1 MSFFRDNIN
10 LPFKNRSNIF
20 QNKLRTVSDATDYN
34 NENSKPEVAA
44 SEDSSIV
51 MDEYI
56 NKIIE
61 TEYSENTVVNDDVGN
76 SFQKP
81 NDELQITE
89 IRIIDDKE
97 QLAPVQ
103 DQSHNQTQQELRP
116 NFTQVKESKNE
127 NIMQPLITENSND
140 VLLEAFTNTQK
151 ICSNLKSQL
160 LKEQRENER
169 LKKMLN
175 DFEETNQKTGKKI
188 NEYKS
193 LFESLN
199 EKLSVLSHQKIQNE
213 KSLKEFVTFQEEQ
226 KSKLDKSQIEIE
238 SLKSKL
244 NEGKNILDVL
254 KNDLMQKSSE
264 IDFLKKELDE
274 FSGLLSEEK
283 IKSNKINQTIEN
295 KNNDLVHYL
304 DKNITNQ
311 QNLMDELFKQVSTN
325 NLKKLLQRLDIALTK
340 TQSFVESKSSD
351 ILVKIQESYRNNNA
365 LELSLE
371 NNITNIFN
379 SLSSFI
385 ENNAN
390 QINDIISSNNKN
402 AIASIDNI
410 DKRFNSFENSLK
422 SENSQLLKLLE
433 KHEQNF
439 SSKLESIDSSLKE
452 YCSEVDVTKKLKDK
466 ILALEKYNIKLEN
479 DVENNQHSEKRLEQ
493 LLASQRNE
501 IESLKVELKSKNET
515 LKNSTADVFK
525 LKEELS
531 VKVAEISRLNEINNL
546 QKVNYESKL
555 GSQSEI
561 LKVLIKEK
569 DELKT
574 KIDSIDDDRK
584 RVEDELYKKVANFDK
599 INKQLQSVNVEMVQL
614 AANKLELEE
623 ETRNLRTVLKESEK
637 CTTSIE
643 RELKVLKQERIQLKA
658 ENQDLVSE
666 KLEIEGKLK
675 EMASKCMVNNKEKK
689 KVASADKNPINGYR
703 NDSNSNA
710 SNLEEVKKDDLLQK
724 KHQRPSSIIKENTHK
739 QDDEDILDDVFD
751 LSYSN
756 SGSDFESV
764 SSIAFPKL
772 AANSKV
778 KVNSNLEKTIG
789 DKQNGRNTSKKKFLI
804 EDVNGDK
811 NTNFKR
817 RKKT

>member
-244 NEGKNILDVL
+244 NEGKNILDVM

-274 FSGLLSEEK
+274 CSGLLTEEK

-311 QNLMDELFKQVSTN
+311 QNLIDELFKQASTN

-351 ILVKIQESYRNNNA
+351 ILVKIQEYVI
-365 LELSLE
+365 L
-371 NNITNIFN
+371 IFH
-379 SLSSFI
+379 FI
-385 ENNAN
+385 
-390 QINDIISSNNKN
+390 
-402 AIASIDNI
+402 
-410 DKRFNSFENSLK
+410 
-422 SENSQLLKLLE
+422 
-433 KHEQNF
+433 F
-439 SSKLESIDSSLKE
+439 SSL
-452 YCSEVDVTKKLKDK
+452 
-466 ILALEKYNIKLEN
+466 
-479 DVENNQHSEKRLEQ
+479 
-493 LLASQRNE
+493 
-501 IESLKVELKSKNET
+501 
-515 LKNSTADVFK
+515 F
-525 LKEELS
+525 
-531 VKVAEISRLNEINNL
+531 
-546 QKVNYESKL
+546 L
-555 GSQSEI
+555 G
-561 LKVLIKEK
+561 
-569 DELKT
+569 
-574 KIDSIDDDRK
+574 
-584 RVEDELYKKVANFDK
+584 
-599 INKQLQSVNVEMVQL
+599 
-614 AANKLELEE
+614 
-623 ETRNLRTVLKESEK
+623 
-637 CTTSIE
+637 
-643 RELKVLKQERIQLKA
+643 
-658 ENQDLVSE
+658 
-666 KLEIEGKLK
+666 
-675 EMASKCMVNNKEKK
+675 
-689 KVASADKNPINGYR
+689 
-703 NDSNSNA
+703 
-710 SNLEEVKKDDLLQK
+710 
-724 KHQRPSSIIKENTHK
+724 
-739 QDDEDILDDVFD
+739 EDITKEVVL
-751 LSYSN
+751 L
-756 SGSDFESV
+756 
-764 SSIAFPKL
+764 
-772 AANSKV
+772 
-778 KVNSNLEKTIG
+778 
-789 DKQNGRNTSKKKFLI
+789 
-804 EDVNGDK
+804 
-811 NTNFKR
+811 TNFV
-817 RKKT
+817 

>member
-213 KSLKEFVTFQEEQ
+213 KSLKDFVTFQEEQ

-274 FSGLLSEEK
+274 CSGLLSEEK

-311 QNLMDELFKQVSTN
+311 QNLMDELFMQVSTN

-351 ILVKIQESYRNNNA
+351 ILVKIQEYVI
-365 LELSLE
+365 L
-371 NNITNIFN
+371 IFYFIF
-379 SLSSFI
+379 SFL
-385 ENNAN
+385 
-390 QINDIISSNNKN
+390 
-402 AIASIDNI
+402 
-410 DKRFNSFENSLK
+410 F
-422 SENSQLLKLLE
+422 
-433 KHEQNF
+433 
-439 SSKLESIDSSLKE
+439 
-452 YCSEVDVTKKLKDK
+452 
-466 ILALEKYNIKLEN
+466 
-479 DVENNQHSEKRLEQ
+479 
-493 LLASQRNE
+493 
-501 IESLKVELKSKNET
+501 
-515 LKNSTADVFK
+515 
-525 LKEELS
+525 
-531 VKVAEISRLNEINNL
+531 
-546 QKVNYESKL
+546 L
-555 GSQSEI
+555 G
-561 LKVLIKEK
+561 
-569 DELKT
+569 
-574 KIDSIDDDRK
+574 
-584 RVEDELYKKVANFDK
+584 
-599 INKQLQSVNVEMVQL
+599 
-614 AANKLELEE
+614 
-623 ETRNLRTVLKESEK
+623 
-637 CTTSIE
+637 
-643 RELKVLKQERIQLKA
+643 
-658 ENQDLVSE
+658 
-666 KLEIEGKLK
+666 
-675 EMASKCMVNNKEKK
+675 
-689 KVASADKNPINGYR
+689 
-703 NDSNSNA
+703 
-710 SNLEEVKKDDLLQK
+710 
-724 KHQRPSSIIKENTHK
+724 
-739 QDDEDILDDVFD
+739 
-751 LSYSN
+751 
-756 SGSDFESV
+756 
-764 SSIAFPKL
+764 
-772 AANSKV
+772 
-778 KVNSNLEKTIG
+778 
-789 DKQNGRNTSKKKFLI
+789 
-804 EDVNGDK
+804 
-811 NTNFKR
+811 
-817 RKKT
+817 

>member
-116 NFTQVKESKNE
+116 NFTQVNESKNE

-274 FSGLLSEEK
+274 CSGLLSEEK

-351 ILVKIQESYRNNNA
+351 ILVKIQEYVI
-365 LELSLE
+365 L
-371 NNITNIFN
+371 IFYFIF
-379 SLSSFI
+379 SFL
-385 ENNAN
+385 
-390 QINDIISSNNKN
+390 
-402 AIASIDNI
+402 
-410 DKRFNSFENSLK
+410 F
-422 SENSQLLKLLE
+422 
-433 KHEQNF
+433 
-439 SSKLESIDSSLKE
+439 
-452 YCSEVDVTKKLKDK
+452 
-466 ILALEKYNIKLEN
+466 
-479 DVENNQHSEKRLEQ
+479 
-493 LLASQRNE
+493 
-501 IESLKVELKSKNET
+501 
-515 LKNSTADVFK
+515 
-525 LKEELS
+525 
-531 VKVAEISRLNEINNL
+531 
-546 QKVNYESKL
+546 L
-555 GSQSEI
+555 G
-561 LKVLIKEK
+561 
-569 DELKT
+569 
-574 KIDSIDDDRK
+574 
-584 RVEDELYKKVANFDK
+584 
-599 INKQLQSVNVEMVQL
+599 
-614 AANKLELEE
+614 
-623 ETRNLRTVLKESEK
+623 
-637 CTTSIE
+637 
-643 RELKVLKQERIQLKA
+643 
-658 ENQDLVSE
+658 
-666 KLEIEGKLK
+666 
-675 EMASKCMVNNKEKK
+675 
-689 KVASADKNPINGYR
+689 
-703 NDSNSNA
+703 
-710 SNLEEVKKDDLLQK
+710 
-724 KHQRPSSIIKENTHK
+724 
-739 QDDEDILDDVFD
+739 EDITKEVAL
-751 LSYSN
+751 L
-756 SGSDFESV
+756 
-764 SSIAFPKL
+764 
-772 AANSKV
+772 
-778 KVNSNLEKTIG
+778 
-789 DKQNGRNTSKKKFLI
+789 
-804 EDVNGDK
+804 
-811 NTNFKR
+811 TNFV
-817 RKKT
+817 

>member
-199 EKLSVLSHQKIQNE
+199 EKLSVLSHQKIQND

-244 NEGKNILDVL
+244 NEGKNILDVM

-274 FSGLLSEEK
+274 CSGLLSEEK

-311 QNLMDELFKQVSTN
+311 QNLIDELFKQVSTN

-351 ILVKIQESYRNNNA
+351 ILVKIQEYVI
-365 LELSLE
+365 L
-371 NNITNIFN
+371 IFH
-379 SLSSFI
+379 FI
-385 ENNAN
+385 
-390 QINDIISSNNKN
+390 
-402 AIASIDNI
+402 
-410 DKRFNSFENSLK
+410 
-422 SENSQLLKLLE
+422 
-433 KHEQNF
+433 F
-439 SSKLESIDSSLKE
+439 SSLFLGEDITKE
-452 YCSEVDVTKKLKDK
+452 VVLLTNFVHVF
-466 ILALEKYNIKLEN
+466 LAT
-479 DVENNQHSEKRLEQ
+479 
-493 LLASQRNE
+493 
-501 IESLKVELKSKNET
+501 LKVEN
-515 LKNSTADVFK
+515 FP
-525 LKEELS
+525 
-531 VKVAEISRLNEINNL
+531 
-546 QKVNYESKL
+546 
-555 GSQSEI
+555 I
-561 LKVLIKEK
+561 LM
-569 DELKT
+569 
-574 KIDSIDDDRK
+574 
-584 RVEDELYKKVANFDK
+584 NF
-599 INKQLQSVNVEMVQL
+599 
-614 AANKLELEE
+614 
-623 ETRNLRTVLKESEK
+623 
-637 CTTSIE
+637 
-643 RELKVLKQERIQLKA
+643 
-658 ENQDLVSE
+658 
-666 KLEIEGKLK
+666 
-675 EMASKCMVNNKEKK
+675 
-689 KVASADKNPINGYR
+689 
-703 NDSNSNA
+703 
-710 SNLEEVKKDDLLQK
+710 
-724 KHQRPSSIIKENTHK
+724 
-739 QDDEDILDDVFD
+739 
-751 LSYSN
+751 
-756 SGSDFESV
+756 
-764 SSIAFPKL
+764 
-772 AANSKV
+772 
-778 KVNSNLEKTIG
+778 
-789 DKQNGRNTSKKKFLI
+789 QNC
-804 EDVNGDK
+804 
-811 NTNFKR
+811 
-817 RKKT
+817 

>member
-20 QNKLRTVSDATDYN
+20 QNMLRTVSDATDYN

-199 EKLSVLSHQKIQNE
+199 EKLSVLSHQKIQND

-244 NEGKNILDVL
+244 NEGKNILDVM

-274 FSGLLSEEK
+274 CSGLLSEEK

-311 QNLMDELFKQVSTN
+311 QNLIDELFKQVSTN

-351 ILVKIQESYRNNNA
+351 ILVKIQEYVI
-365 LELSLE
+365 L
-371 NNITNIFN
+371 IFH
-379 SLSSFI
+379 FI
-385 ENNAN
+385 
-390 QINDIISSNNKN
+390 
-402 AIASIDNI
+402 
-410 DKRFNSFENSLK
+410 
-422 SENSQLLKLLE
+422 
-433 KHEQNF
+433 F
-439 SSKLESIDSSLKE
+439 SSL
-452 YCSEVDVTKKLKDK
+452 
-466 ILALEKYNIKLEN
+466 
-479 DVENNQHSEKRLEQ
+479 
-493 LLASQRNE
+493 
-501 IESLKVELKSKNET
+501 
-515 LKNSTADVFK
+515 F
-525 LKEELS
+525 
-531 VKVAEISRLNEINNL
+531 
-546 QKVNYESKL
+546 L
-555 GSQSEI
+555 G
-561 LKVLIKEK
+561 
-569 DELKT
+569 
-574 KIDSIDDDRK
+574 
-584 RVEDELYKKVANFDK
+584 
-599 INKQLQSVNVEMVQL
+599 
-614 AANKLELEE
+614 
-623 ETRNLRTVLKESEK
+623 
-637 CTTSIE
+637 
-643 RELKVLKQERIQLKA
+643 
-658 ENQDLVSE
+658 
-666 KLEIEGKLK
+666 
-675 EMASKCMVNNKEKK
+675 
-689 KVASADKNPINGYR
+689 
-703 NDSNSNA
+703 
-710 SNLEEVKKDDLLQK
+710 
-724 KHQRPSSIIKENTHK
+724 
-739 QDDEDILDDVFD
+739 EDITKEVVL
-751 LSYSN
+751 L
-756 SGSDFESV
+756 
-764 SSIAFPKL
+764 
-772 AANSKV
+772 
-778 KVNSNLEKTIG
+778 
-789 DKQNGRNTSKKKFLI
+789 
-804 EDVNGDK
+804 
-811 NTNFKR
+811 TNFV
-817 RKKT
+817 

>member
-116 NFTQVKESKNE
+116 NFTQLKESKNE

-244 NEGKNILDVL
+244 NEGKNILDVM

-274 FSGLLSEEK
+274 CSGLLSEEK

-311 QNLMDELFKQVSTN
+311 QNLIDELFKQVSTN

-351 ILVKIQESYRNNNA
+351 ILVKIQEYVIS
-365 LELSLE
+365 
-371 NNITNIFN
+371 IFH
-379 SLSSFI
+379 FI
-385 ENNAN
+385 
-390 QINDIISSNNKN
+390 
-402 AIASIDNI
+402 
-410 DKRFNSFENSLK
+410 
-422 SENSQLLKLLE
+422 
-433 KHEQNF
+433 F
-439 SSKLESIDSSLKE
+439 SSL
-452 YCSEVDVTKKLKDK
+452 
-466 ILALEKYNIKLEN
+466 
-479 DVENNQHSEKRLEQ
+479 
-493 LLASQRNE
+493 
-501 IESLKVELKSKNET
+501 
-515 LKNSTADVFK
+515 F
-525 LKEELS
+525 
-531 VKVAEISRLNEINNL
+531 
-546 QKVNYESKL
+546 L
-555 GSQSEI
+555 G
-561 LKVLIKEK
+561 
-569 DELKT
+569 
-574 KIDSIDDDRK
+574 
-584 RVEDELYKKVANFDK
+584 
-599 INKQLQSVNVEMVQL
+599 
-614 AANKLELEE
+614 
-623 ETRNLRTVLKESEK
+623 
-637 CTTSIE
+637 
-643 RELKVLKQERIQLKA
+643 
-658 ENQDLVSE
+658 
-666 KLEIEGKLK
+666 
-675 EMASKCMVNNKEKK
+675 
-689 KVASADKNPINGYR
+689 
-703 NDSNSNA
+703 
-710 SNLEEVKKDDLLQK
+710 
-724 KHQRPSSIIKENTHK
+724 
-739 QDDEDILDDVFD
+739 EDITKEVVL
-751 LSYSN
+751 L
-756 SGSDFESV
+756 
-764 SSIAFPKL
+764 
-772 AANSKV
+772 
-778 KVNSNLEKTIG
+778 
-789 DKQNGRNTSKKKFLI
+789 
-804 EDVNGDK
+804 
-811 NTNFKR
+811 TNFV
-817 RKKT
+817 

>member
-244 NEGKNILDVL
+244 NEGKNILDVM

-274 FSGLLSEEK
+274 CSGLLSEEK

-311 QNLMDELFKQVSTN
+311 QNLIDELFKQVSTN

-351 ILVKIQESYRNNNA
+351 ILVKIQEYVI
-365 LELSLE
+365 L
-371 NNITNIFN
+371 IFH
-379 SLSSFI
+379 FI
-385 ENNAN
+385 
-390 QINDIISSNNKN
+390 
-402 AIASIDNI
+402 
-410 DKRFNSFENSLK
+410 
-422 SENSQLLKLLE
+422 
-433 KHEQNF
+433 F
-439 SSKLESIDSSLKE
+439 SSL
-452 YCSEVDVTKKLKDK
+452 
-466 ILALEKYNIKLEN
+466 
-479 DVENNQHSEKRLEQ
+479 
-493 LLASQRNE
+493 
-501 IESLKVELKSKNET
+501 
-515 LKNSTADVFK
+515 F
-525 LKEELS
+525 
-531 VKVAEISRLNEINNL
+531 
-546 QKVNYESKL
+546 L
-555 GSQSEI
+555 G
-561 LKVLIKEK
+561 
-569 DELKT
+569 
-574 KIDSIDDDRK
+574 
-584 RVEDELYKKVANFDK
+584 
-599 INKQLQSVNVEMVQL
+599 
-614 AANKLELEE
+614 
-623 ETRNLRTVLKESEK
+623 
-637 CTTSIE
+637 
-643 RELKVLKQERIQLKA
+643 
-658 ENQDLVSE
+658 
-666 KLEIEGKLK
+666 
-675 EMASKCMVNNKEKK
+675 
-689 KVASADKNPINGYR
+689 
-703 NDSNSNA
+703 
-710 SNLEEVKKDDLLQK
+710 
-724 KHQRPSSIIKENTHK
+724 
-739 QDDEDILDDVFD
+739 EDITKEVVL
-751 LSYSN
+751 L
-756 SGSDFESV
+756 
-764 SSIAFPKL
+764 
-772 AANSKV
+772 
-778 KVNSNLEKTIG
+778 
-789 DKQNGRNTSKKKFLI
+789 
-804 EDVNGDK
+804 
-811 NTNFKR
+811 TNFV
-817 RKKT
+817 

>member
-244 NEGKNILDVL
+244 NEGKNILDVM

-274 FSGLLSEEK
+274 CSGLLSEEK

-311 QNLMDELFKQVSTN
+311 QNLIDELFKQASTN

-340 TQSFVESKSSD
+340 MQSFVESKSSD
-351 ILVKIQESYRNNNA
+351 ILVKIQEYVI
-365 LELSLE
+365 L
-371 NNITNIFN
+371 IFH
-379 SLSSFI
+379 FI
-385 ENNAN
+385 
-390 QINDIISSNNKN
+390 
-402 AIASIDNI
+402 
-410 DKRFNSFENSLK
+410 
-422 SENSQLLKLLE
+422 
-433 KHEQNF
+433 F
-439 SSKLESIDSSLKE
+439 SSL
-452 YCSEVDVTKKLKDK
+452 
-466 ILALEKYNIKLEN
+466 
-479 DVENNQHSEKRLEQ
+479 
-493 LLASQRNE
+493 
-501 IESLKVELKSKNET
+501 
-515 LKNSTADVFK
+515 F
-525 LKEELS
+525 
-531 VKVAEISRLNEINNL
+531 
-546 QKVNYESKL
+546 L
-555 GSQSEI
+555 G
-561 LKVLIKEK
+561 
-569 DELKT
+569 
-574 KIDSIDDDRK
+574 
-584 RVEDELYKKVANFDK
+584 
-599 INKQLQSVNVEMVQL
+599 
-614 AANKLELEE
+614 
-623 ETRNLRTVLKESEK
+623 
-637 CTTSIE
+637 
-643 RELKVLKQERIQLKA
+643 
-658 ENQDLVSE
+658 
-666 KLEIEGKLK
+666 
-675 EMASKCMVNNKEKK
+675 
-689 KVASADKNPINGYR
+689 
-703 NDSNSNA
+703 
-710 SNLEEVKKDDLLQK
+710 
-724 KHQRPSSIIKENTHK
+724 
-739 QDDEDILDDVFD
+739 EDITKEVAL
-751 LSYSN
+751 L
-756 SGSDFESV
+756 
-764 SSIAFPKL
+764 
-772 AANSKV
+772 
-778 KVNSNLEKTIG
+778 
-789 DKQNGRNTSKKKFLI
+789 
-804 EDVNGDK
+804 
-811 NTNFKR
+811 TNFV
-817 RKKT
+817 

>member
-340 TQSFVESKSSD
+340 TQSFVEAKSSD
-351 ILVKIQESYRNNNA
+351 ILVKIQEYVI
-365 LELSLE
+365 L
-371 NNITNIFN
+371 IFYFIF
-379 SLSSFI
+379 SFL
-385 ENNAN
+385 
-390 QINDIISSNNKN
+390 
-402 AIASIDNI
+402 
-410 DKRFNSFENSLK
+410 F
-422 SENSQLLKLLE
+422 
-433 KHEQNF
+433 
-439 SSKLESIDSSLKE
+439 
-452 YCSEVDVTKKLKDK
+452 
-466 ILALEKYNIKLEN
+466 
-479 DVENNQHSEKRLEQ
+479 
-493 LLASQRNE
+493 
-501 IESLKVELKSKNET
+501 
-515 LKNSTADVFK
+515 
-525 LKEELS
+525 
-531 VKVAEISRLNEINNL
+531 
-546 QKVNYESKL
+546 L
-555 GSQSEI
+555 G
-561 LKVLIKEK
+561 
-569 DELKT
+569 
-574 KIDSIDDDRK
+574 
-584 RVEDELYKKVANFDK
+584 
-599 INKQLQSVNVEMVQL
+599 
-614 AANKLELEE
+614 
-623 ETRNLRTVLKESEK
+623 
-637 CTTSIE
+637 
-643 RELKVLKQERIQLKA
+643 
-658 ENQDLVSE
+658 
-666 KLEIEGKLK
+666 
-675 EMASKCMVNNKEKK
+675 
-689 KVASADKNPINGYR
+689 
-703 NDSNSNA
+703 
-710 SNLEEVKKDDLLQK
+710 
-724 KHQRPSSIIKENTHK
+724 
-739 QDDEDILDDVFD
+739 EDITKEVAL
-751 LSYSN
+751 L
-756 SGSDFESV
+756 
-764 SSIAFPKL
+764 
-772 AANSKV
+772 
-778 KVNSNLEKTIG
+778 
-789 DKQNGRNTSKKKFLI
+789 
-804 EDVNGDK
+804 
-811 NTNFKR
+811 TNFV
-817 RKKT
+817 

>member
-351 ILVKIQESYRNNNA
+351 ILVKIQEYVI
-365 LELSLE
+365 L
-371 NNITNIFN
+371 IFYFIF
-379 SLSSFI
+379 SFL
-385 ENNAN
+385 
-390 QINDIISSNNKN
+390 
-402 AIASIDNI
+402 
-410 DKRFNSFENSLK
+410 F
-422 SENSQLLKLLE
+422 
-433 KHEQNF
+433 
-439 SSKLESIDSSLKE
+439 
-452 YCSEVDVTKKLKDK
+452 
-466 ILALEKYNIKLEN
+466 
-479 DVENNQHSEKRLEQ
+479 
-493 LLASQRNE
+493 
-501 IESLKVELKSKNET
+501 
-515 LKNSTADVFK
+515 
-525 LKEELS
+525 
-531 VKVAEISRLNEINNL
+531 
-546 QKVNYESKL
+546 L
-555 GSQSEI
+555 G
-561 LKVLIKEK
+561 
-569 DELKT
+569 
-574 KIDSIDDDRK
+574 
-584 RVEDELYKKVANFDK
+584 
-599 INKQLQSVNVEMVQL
+599 
-614 AANKLELEE
+614 
-623 ETRNLRTVLKESEK
+623 
-637 CTTSIE
+637 
-643 RELKVLKQERIQLKA
+643 
-658 ENQDLVSE
+658 
-666 KLEIEGKLK
+666 
-675 EMASKCMVNNKEKK
+675 
-689 KVASADKNPINGYR
+689 
-703 NDSNSNA
+703 
-710 SNLEEVKKDDLLQK
+710 
-724 KHQRPSSIIKENTHK
+724 
-739 QDDEDILDDVFD
+739 EDITKEVAL
-751 LSYSN
+751 L
-756 SGSDFESV
+756 
-764 SSIAFPKL
+764 
-772 AANSKV
+772 
-778 KVNSNLEKTIG
+778 
-789 DKQNGRNTSKKKFLI
+789 
-804 EDVNGDK
+804 
-811 NTNFKR
+811 TNFV
-817 RKKT
+817 

>member
-34 NENSKPEVAA
+34 NETSKPEVAA

-244 NEGKNILDVL
+244 NEGKNILDVM

-274 FSGLLSEEK
+274 CSGLLSEEK

-351 ILVKIQESYRNNNA
+351 ILVKIQEYVI
-365 LELSLE
+365 L
-371 NNITNIFN
+371 IFYFIF
-379 SLSSFI
+379 SFL
-385 ENNAN
+385 
-390 QINDIISSNNKN
+390 
-402 AIASIDNI
+402 
-410 DKRFNSFENSLK
+410 F
-422 SENSQLLKLLE
+422 
-433 KHEQNF
+433 
-439 SSKLESIDSSLKE
+439 
-452 YCSEVDVTKKLKDK
+452 
-466 ILALEKYNIKLEN
+466 
-479 DVENNQHSEKRLEQ
+479 
-493 LLASQRNE
+493 
-501 IESLKVELKSKNET
+501 
-515 LKNSTADVFK
+515 
-525 LKEELS
+525 
-531 VKVAEISRLNEINNL
+531 
-546 QKVNYESKL
+546 L
-555 GSQSEI
+555 G
-561 LKVLIKEK
+561 
-569 DELKT
+569 
-574 KIDSIDDDRK
+574 
-584 RVEDELYKKVANFDK
+584 
-599 INKQLQSVNVEMVQL
+599 
-614 AANKLELEE
+614 
-623 ETRNLRTVLKESEK
+623 
-637 CTTSIE
+637 
-643 RELKVLKQERIQLKA
+643 
-658 ENQDLVSE
+658 
-666 KLEIEGKLK
+666 
-675 EMASKCMVNNKEKK
+675 
-689 KVASADKNPINGYR
+689 
-703 NDSNSNA
+703 
-710 SNLEEVKKDDLLQK
+710 
-724 KHQRPSSIIKENTHK
+724 
-739 QDDEDILDDVFD
+739 EDITKEVAL
-751 LSYSN
+751 L
-756 SGSDFESV
+756 
-764 SSIAFPKL
+764 
-772 AANSKV
+772 
-778 KVNSNLEKTIG
+778 
-789 DKQNGRNTSKKKFLI
+789 
-804 EDVNGDK
+804 
-811 NTNFKR
+811 TNFV
-817 RKKT
+817 

>member
-244 NEGKNILDVL
+244 NEGKNILDVM

-274 FSGLLSEEK
+274 CSGLLSEEK

-340 TQSFVESKSSD
+340 MQSFVESKSSD
-351 ILVKIQESYRNNNA
+351 ILVKIQEYVI
-365 LELSLE
+365 L
-371 NNITNIFN
+371 IFH
-379 SLSSFI
+379 FI
-385 ENNAN
+385 
-390 QINDIISSNNKN
+390 
-402 AIASIDNI
+402 
-410 DKRFNSFENSLK
+410 
-422 SENSQLLKLLE
+422 
-433 KHEQNF
+433 F
-439 SSKLESIDSSLKE
+439 SSL
-452 YCSEVDVTKKLKDK
+452 
-466 ILALEKYNIKLEN
+466 
-479 DVENNQHSEKRLEQ
+479 
-493 LLASQRNE
+493 
-501 IESLKVELKSKNET
+501 
-515 LKNSTADVFK
+515 F
-525 LKEELS
+525 
-531 VKVAEISRLNEINNL
+531 
-546 QKVNYESKL
+546 L
-555 GSQSEI
+555 G
-561 LKVLIKEK
+561 
-569 DELKT
+569 
-574 KIDSIDDDRK
+574 
-584 RVEDELYKKVANFDK
+584 
-599 INKQLQSVNVEMVQL
+599 
-614 AANKLELEE
+614 
-623 ETRNLRTVLKESEK
+623 
-637 CTTSIE
+637 
-643 RELKVLKQERIQLKA
+643 
-658 ENQDLVSE
+658 
-666 KLEIEGKLK
+666 
-675 EMASKCMVNNKEKK
+675 
-689 KVASADKNPINGYR
+689 
-703 NDSNSNA
+703 
-710 SNLEEVKKDDLLQK
+710 
-724 KHQRPSSIIKENTHK
+724 
-739 QDDEDILDDVFD
+739 EDITKEVAL
-751 LSYSN
+751 L
-756 SGSDFESV
+756 
-764 SSIAFPKL
+764 
-772 AANSKV
+772 
-778 KVNSNLEKTIG
+778 
-789 DKQNGRNTSKKKFLI
+789 
-804 EDVNGDK
+804 
-811 NTNFKR
+811 TNFV
-817 RKKT
+817 

>member
-340 TQSFVESKSSD
+340 TQSFVESKSSN
-351 ILVKIQESYRNNNA
+351 ILVKIQEYVI
-365 LELSLE
+365 L
-371 NNITNIFN
+371 IFYFIF
-379 SLSSFI
+379 SFL
-385 ENNAN
+385 
-390 QINDIISSNNKN
+390 
-402 AIASIDNI
+402 
-410 DKRFNSFENSLK
+410 F
-422 SENSQLLKLLE
+422 
-433 KHEQNF
+433 
-439 SSKLESIDSSLKE
+439 
-452 YCSEVDVTKKLKDK
+452 
-466 ILALEKYNIKLEN
+466 
-479 DVENNQHSEKRLEQ
+479 
-493 LLASQRNE
+493 
-501 IESLKVELKSKNET
+501 
-515 LKNSTADVFK
+515 
-525 LKEELS
+525 
-531 VKVAEISRLNEINNL
+531 
-546 QKVNYESKL
+546 L
-555 GSQSEI
+555 G
-561 LKVLIKEK
+561 
-569 DELKT
+569 
-574 KIDSIDDDRK
+574 
-584 RVEDELYKKVANFDK
+584 
-599 INKQLQSVNVEMVQL
+599 
-614 AANKLELEE
+614 
-623 ETRNLRTVLKESEK
+623 
-637 CTTSIE
+637 
-643 RELKVLKQERIQLKA
+643 
-658 ENQDLVSE
+658 
-666 KLEIEGKLK
+666 
-675 EMASKCMVNNKEKK
+675 
-689 KVASADKNPINGYR
+689 
-703 NDSNSNA
+703 
-710 SNLEEVKKDDLLQK
+710 
-724 KHQRPSSIIKENTHK
+724 
-739 QDDEDILDDVFD
+739 EDITKEVAL
-751 LSYSN
+751 L
-756 SGSDFESV
+756 
-764 SSIAFPKL
+764 
-772 AANSKV
+772 
-778 KVNSNLEKTIG
+778 
-789 DKQNGRNTSKKKFLI
+789 
-804 EDVNGDK
+804 
-811 NTNFKR
+811 TNFV
-817 RKKT
+817 

>member
-140 VLLEAFTNTQK
+140 FLLEAFTNTQK

-199 EKLSVLSHQKIQNE
+199 EKLSVLSHQKIQND

-244 NEGKNILDVL
+244 NEGKNILDVM

-274 FSGLLSEEK
+274 CSGLLSEEK

-311 QNLMDELFKQVSTN
+311 QNLIDELFKQVSTN

-351 ILVKIQESYRNNNA
+351 ILVKIQEYVI
-365 LELSLE
+365 L
-371 NNITNIFN
+371 IFH
-379 SLSSFI
+379 FI
-385 ENNAN
+385 
-390 QINDIISSNNKN
+390 
-402 AIASIDNI
+402 
-410 DKRFNSFENSLK
+410 
-422 SENSQLLKLLE
+422 
-433 KHEQNF
+433 F
-439 SSKLESIDSSLKE
+439 SSL
-452 YCSEVDVTKKLKDK
+452 
-466 ILALEKYNIKLEN
+466 
-479 DVENNQHSEKRLEQ
+479 
-493 LLASQRNE
+493 
-501 IESLKVELKSKNET
+501 
-515 LKNSTADVFK
+515 F
-525 LKEELS
+525 
-531 VKVAEISRLNEINNL
+531 
-546 QKVNYESKL
+546 L
-555 GSQSEI
+555 G
-561 LKVLIKEK
+561 
-569 DELKT
+569 
-574 KIDSIDDDRK
+574 
-584 RVEDELYKKVANFDK
+584 
-599 INKQLQSVNVEMVQL
+599 
-614 AANKLELEE
+614 
-623 ETRNLRTVLKESEK
+623 
-637 CTTSIE
+637 
-643 RELKVLKQERIQLKA
+643 
-658 ENQDLVSE
+658 
-666 KLEIEGKLK
+666 
-675 EMASKCMVNNKEKK
+675 
-689 KVASADKNPINGYR
+689 
-703 NDSNSNA
+703 
-710 SNLEEVKKDDLLQK
+710 
-724 KHQRPSSIIKENTHK
+724 
-739 QDDEDILDDVFD
+739 EDITKEVVL
-751 LSYSN
+751 L
-756 SGSDFESV
+756 
-764 SSIAFPKL
+764 
-772 AANSKV
+772 
-778 KVNSNLEKTIG
+778 
-789 DKQNGRNTSKKKFLI
+789 
-804 EDVNGDK
+804 
-811 NTNFKR
+811 TNFV
-817 RKKT
+817 

>member
-274 FSGLLSEEK
+274 CSGLLSEEK

-351 ILVKIQESYRNNNA
+351 ILVKIQEYVI
-365 LELSLE
+365 L
-371 NNITNIFN
+371 IFYFIF
-379 SLSSFI
+379 SFL
-385 ENNAN
+385 
-390 QINDIISSNNKN
+390 
-402 AIASIDNI
+402 
-410 DKRFNSFENSLK
+410 F
-422 SENSQLLKLLE
+422 
-433 KHEQNF
+433 
-439 SSKLESIDSSLKE
+439 
-452 YCSEVDVTKKLKDK
+452 
-466 ILALEKYNIKLEN
+466 
-479 DVENNQHSEKRLEQ
+479 
-493 LLASQRNE
+493 
-501 IESLKVELKSKNET
+501 
-515 LKNSTADVFK
+515 
-525 LKEELS
+525 
-531 VKVAEISRLNEINNL
+531 
-546 QKVNYESKL
+546 L
-555 GSQSEI
+555 G
-561 LKVLIKEK
+561 
-569 DELKT
+569 
-574 KIDSIDDDRK
+574 
-584 RVEDELYKKVANFDK
+584 
-599 INKQLQSVNVEMVQL
+599 
-614 AANKLELEE
+614 
-623 ETRNLRTVLKESEK
+623 
-637 CTTSIE
+637 
-643 RELKVLKQERIQLKA
+643 
-658 ENQDLVSE
+658 
-666 KLEIEGKLK
+666 
-675 EMASKCMVNNKEKK
+675 
-689 KVASADKNPINGYR
+689 
-703 NDSNSNA
+703 
-710 SNLEEVKKDDLLQK
+710 
-724 KHQRPSSIIKENTHK
+724 
-739 QDDEDILDDVFD
+739 EDITKEVAL
-751 LSYSN
+751 L
-756 SGSDFESV
+756 
-764 SSIAFPKL
+764 
-772 AANSKV
+772 
-778 KVNSNLEKTIG
+778 
-789 DKQNGRNTSKKKFLI
+789 
-804 EDVNGDK
+804 
-811 NTNFKR
+811 TNFV
-817 RKKT
+817 

>member
-244 NEGKNILDVL
+244 NEGKNILDVM

-274 FSGLLSEEK
+274 CSGLLTEEK

-311 QNLMDELFKQVSTN
+311 QNLIDELFKQVSTN

-351 ILVKIQESYRNNNA
+351 ILVKIQEYVI
-365 LELSLE
+365 L
-371 NNITNIFN
+371 IFH
-379 SLSSFI
+379 FI
-385 ENNAN
+385 
-390 QINDIISSNNKN
+390 
-402 AIASIDNI
+402 
-410 DKRFNSFENSLK
+410 
-422 SENSQLLKLLE
+422 
-433 KHEQNF
+433 F
-439 SSKLESIDSSLKE
+439 SSL
-452 YCSEVDVTKKLKDK
+452 
-466 ILALEKYNIKLEN
+466 
-479 DVENNQHSEKRLEQ
+479 
-493 LLASQRNE
+493 
-501 IESLKVELKSKNET
+501 
-515 LKNSTADVFK
+515 F
-525 LKEELS
+525 
-531 VKVAEISRLNEINNL
+531 
-546 QKVNYESKL
+546 L
-555 GSQSEI
+555 G
-561 LKVLIKEK
+561 
-569 DELKT
+569 
-574 KIDSIDDDRK
+574 
-584 RVEDELYKKVANFDK
+584 
-599 INKQLQSVNVEMVQL
+599 
-614 AANKLELEE
+614 
-623 ETRNLRTVLKESEK
+623 
-637 CTTSIE
+637 
-643 RELKVLKQERIQLKA
+643 
-658 ENQDLVSE
+658 
-666 KLEIEGKLK
+666 
-675 EMASKCMVNNKEKK
+675 
-689 KVASADKNPINGYR
+689 
-703 NDSNSNA
+703 
-710 SNLEEVKKDDLLQK
+710 
-724 KHQRPSSIIKENTHK
+724 
-739 QDDEDILDDVFD
+739 EDITKEVVL
-751 LSYSN
+751 L
-756 SGSDFESV
+756 
-764 SSIAFPKL
+764 
-772 AANSKV
+772 
-778 KVNSNLEKTIG
+778 
-789 DKQNGRNTSKKKFLI
+789 
-804 EDVNGDK
+804 
-811 NTNFKR
+811 TNFV
-817 RKKT
+817 

>member
-10 LPFKNRSNIF
+10 LTFKNRSNIF

-274 FSGLLSEEK
+274 CSGLLSEEK

-351 ILVKIQESYRNNNA
+351 ILVKIQEYVI
-365 LELSLE
+365 L
-371 NNITNIFN
+371 IFYFIF
-379 SLSSFI
+379 SFL
-385 ENNAN
+385 
-390 QINDIISSNNKN
+390 
-402 AIASIDNI
+402 
-410 DKRFNSFENSLK
+410 F
-422 SENSQLLKLLE
+422 
-433 KHEQNF
+433 
-439 SSKLESIDSSLKE
+439 
-452 YCSEVDVTKKLKDK
+452 
-466 ILALEKYNIKLEN
+466 
-479 DVENNQHSEKRLEQ
+479 
-493 LLASQRNE
+493 
-501 IESLKVELKSKNET
+501 
-515 LKNSTADVFK
+515 
-525 LKEELS
+525 
-531 VKVAEISRLNEINNL
+531 
-546 QKVNYESKL
+546 L
-555 GSQSEI
+555 G
-561 LKVLIKEK
+561 
-569 DELKT
+569 
-574 KIDSIDDDRK
+574 
-584 RVEDELYKKVANFDK
+584 
-599 INKQLQSVNVEMVQL
+599 
-614 AANKLELEE
+614 
-623 ETRNLRTVLKESEK
+623 
-637 CTTSIE
+637 
-643 RELKVLKQERIQLKA
+643 
-658 ENQDLVSE
+658 
-666 KLEIEGKLK
+666 
-675 EMASKCMVNNKEKK
+675 
-689 KVASADKNPINGYR
+689 
-703 NDSNSNA
+703 
-710 SNLEEVKKDDLLQK
+710 
-724 KHQRPSSIIKENTHK
+724 
-739 QDDEDILDDVFD
+739 EDITKEVAL
-751 LSYSN
+751 L
-756 SGSDFESV
+756 
-764 SSIAFPKL
+764 
-772 AANSKV
+772 
-778 KVNSNLEKTIG
+778 
-789 DKQNGRNTSKKKFLI
+789 
-804 EDVNGDK
+804 
-811 NTNFKR
+811 TNFV
-817 RKKT
+817 

>member
-44 SEDSSIV
+44 SEDSSKV

-244 NEGKNILDVL
+244 NEGKNILDVM

-274 FSGLLSEEK
+274 CSGLLSEEK

-340 TQSFVESKSSD
+340 MQSFVESKSSD
-351 ILVKIQESYRNNNA
+351 ILVKIQEYVI
-365 LELSLE
+365 L
-371 NNITNIFN
+371 IFH
-379 SLSSFI
+379 FI
-385 ENNAN
+385 
-390 QINDIISSNNKN
+390 
-402 AIASIDNI
+402 
-410 DKRFNSFENSLK
+410 
-422 SENSQLLKLLE
+422 
-433 KHEQNF
+433 F
-439 SSKLESIDSSLKE
+439 SSL
-452 YCSEVDVTKKLKDK
+452 
-466 ILALEKYNIKLEN
+466 
-479 DVENNQHSEKRLEQ
+479 
-493 LLASQRNE
+493 
-501 IESLKVELKSKNET
+501 
-515 LKNSTADVFK
+515 F
-525 LKEELS
+525 
-531 VKVAEISRLNEINNL
+531 
-546 QKVNYESKL
+546 L
-555 GSQSEI
+555 G
-561 LKVLIKEK
+561 
-569 DELKT
+569 
-574 KIDSIDDDRK
+574 
-584 RVEDELYKKVANFDK
+584 
-599 INKQLQSVNVEMVQL
+599 
-614 AANKLELEE
+614 
-623 ETRNLRTVLKESEK
+623 
-637 CTTSIE
+637 
-643 RELKVLKQERIQLKA
+643 
-658 ENQDLVSE
+658 
-666 KLEIEGKLK
+666 
-675 EMASKCMVNNKEKK
+675 
-689 KVASADKNPINGYR
+689 
-703 NDSNSNA
+703 
-710 SNLEEVKKDDLLQK
+710 
-724 KHQRPSSIIKENTHK
+724 
-739 QDDEDILDDVFD
+739 EDITKEVAL
-751 LSYSN
+751 L
-756 SGSDFESV
+756 
-764 SSIAFPKL
+764 
-772 AANSKV
+772 
-778 KVNSNLEKTIG
+778 
-789 DKQNGRNTSKKKFLI
+789 
-804 EDVNGDK
+804 
-811 NTNFKR
+811 TNFV
-817 RKKT
+817 

>member
-213 KSLKEFVTFQEEQ
+213 KSLKEFVKFQEEQ

-351 ILVKIQESYRNNNA
+351 ILVKIQEYVI
-365 LELSLE
+365 L
-371 NNITNIFN
+371 IFYFIF
-379 SLSSFI
+379 SFL
-385 ENNAN
+385 
-390 QINDIISSNNKN
+390 
-402 AIASIDNI
+402 
-410 DKRFNSFENSLK
+410 F
-422 SENSQLLKLLE
+422 
-433 KHEQNF
+433 
-439 SSKLESIDSSLKE
+439 
-452 YCSEVDVTKKLKDK
+452 
-466 ILALEKYNIKLEN
+466 
-479 DVENNQHSEKRLEQ
+479 
-493 LLASQRNE
+493 
-501 IESLKVELKSKNET
+501 
-515 LKNSTADVFK
+515 
-525 LKEELS
+525 
-531 VKVAEISRLNEINNL
+531 
-546 QKVNYESKL
+546 L
-555 GSQSEI
+555 G
-561 LKVLIKEK
+561 
-569 DELKT
+569 
-574 KIDSIDDDRK
+574 
-584 RVEDELYKKVANFDK
+584 
-599 INKQLQSVNVEMVQL
+599 
-614 AANKLELEE
+614 
-623 ETRNLRTVLKESEK
+623 
-637 CTTSIE
+637 
-643 RELKVLKQERIQLKA
+643 
-658 ENQDLVSE
+658 
-666 KLEIEGKLK
+666 
-675 EMASKCMVNNKEKK
+675 
-689 KVASADKNPINGYR
+689 
-703 NDSNSNA
+703 
-710 SNLEEVKKDDLLQK
+710 
-724 KHQRPSSIIKENTHK
+724 
-739 QDDEDILDDVFD
+739 EDITKEVAL
-751 LSYSN
+751 L
-756 SGSDFESV
+756 
-764 SSIAFPKL
+764 
-772 AANSKV
+772 
-778 KVNSNLEKTIG
+778 
-789 DKQNGRNTSKKKFLI
+789 
-804 EDVNGDK
+804 
-811 NTNFKR
+811 TNFV
-817 RKKT
+817 

>member
-44 SEDSSIV
+44 SEDSSKV

-103 DQSHNQTQQELRP
+103 DQSNNQTQQELRP

-244 NEGKNILDVL
+244 NEGKNILDVM

-274 FSGLLSEEK
+274 CSGLLSEEK

-311 QNLMDELFKQVSTN
+311 QNLIDELFKQVSTN

-351 ILVKIQESYRNNNA
+351 ILVKIQEYVI
-365 LELSLE
+365 L
-371 NNITNIFN
+371 IFH
-379 SLSSFI
+379 FI
-385 ENNAN
+385 
-390 QINDIISSNNKN
+390 
-402 AIASIDNI
+402 
-410 DKRFNSFENSLK
+410 
-422 SENSQLLKLLE
+422 
-433 KHEQNF
+433 F
-439 SSKLESIDSSLKE
+439 SSL
-452 YCSEVDVTKKLKDK
+452 
-466 ILALEKYNIKLEN
+466 
-479 DVENNQHSEKRLEQ
+479 
-493 LLASQRNE
+493 
-501 IESLKVELKSKNET
+501 
-515 LKNSTADVFK
+515 F
-525 LKEELS
+525 
-531 VKVAEISRLNEINNL
+531 
-546 QKVNYESKL
+546 L
-555 GSQSEI
+555 G
-561 LKVLIKEK
+561 
-569 DELKT
+569 
-574 KIDSIDDDRK
+574 
-584 RVEDELYKKVANFDK
+584 
-599 INKQLQSVNVEMVQL
+599 
-614 AANKLELEE
+614 
-623 ETRNLRTVLKESEK
+623 
-637 CTTSIE
+637 
-643 RELKVLKQERIQLKA
+643 
-658 ENQDLVSE
+658 
-666 KLEIEGKLK
+666 
-675 EMASKCMVNNKEKK
+675 
-689 KVASADKNPINGYR
+689 
-703 NDSNSNA
+703 
-710 SNLEEVKKDDLLQK
+710 
-724 KHQRPSSIIKENTHK
+724 
-739 QDDEDILDDVFD
+739 EDITKEVVL
-751 LSYSN
+751 L
-756 SGSDFESV
+756 
-764 SSIAFPKL
+764 
-772 AANSKV
+772 
-778 KVNSNLEKTIG
+778 
-789 DKQNGRNTSKKKFLI
+789 
-804 EDVNGDK
+804 
-811 NTNFKR
+811 TNFV
-817 RKKT
+817 